1 MGKFLDRGK
10 RFSMRGGAKKS
21 LLNGSGV
28 VNEKQINHLIII
40 IMASDRPP
48 TRPNITRVVRACLGR
63 PRAAIGTIIFR
74 FGTLTLTH
82 THTGKLTYTHTH
94 IHRFKITDTQIYS
107 QTNTQHIHIYT
118 QTHKNIDTKLRV
130 IATRARTKMTPR
142 RGILKSR
149 KFHY

>member
-1 MGKFLDRGK
+1 
-10 RFSMRGGAKKS
+10 MRGGAKKS

-94 IHRFKITDTQIYS
+94 TYTDLRSLTHRYTHR
-107 QTNTQHIHIYT
+107 QTHNTYIYT
-118 QTHKNIDTKLRV
+118 LRLTK
-130 IATRARTKMTPR
+130 T
-142 RGILKSR
+142 
-149 KFHY
+149 